1 MLKKKAVFLDRDGTL
16 IEDMG
21 YGADV
26 TRLRFLPGALEAVQ
40 RLNRAGYAVVI
51 VTNQSGVARG
61 LFSEDE
67 LEEFNR
73 KLILLAREHGARI
86 NGIYYCPHH
95 PEGKVPIY
103 TVDCRCRKPKP
114 GLLLRAAEA
123 LGINL
128 RASFA
133 IGNMPRDV
141 EAGRR
146 AGCRTIFIESGAA
159 PETQAR
165 AIASDFTTD
174 SLSAAVDI
182 ILEAPALEREEKMPE
197 AAARTCANCGKEITD
212 EDLASGAAIEEEGDY
227 LCPECV
233 PKEEAPAPEA
243 SRLEEILRQIQ
254 IDLKNLSTH
263 LTYEKFSIWN
273 VLGGIA
279 QGGALLAMSLAFL
292 SRGSYEQSHAL
303 LLWAVAAQLLALT
316 CFLKAR

>member
-1 MLKKKAVFLDRDGTL
+1 MGKRKAVFLDRDGTV
-16 IEDMG
+16 IEDMD
-21 YGADV
+21 YGAEV
-26 TRLRFLPGALEAVQ
+26 TRLRFLPGALEAIQ
-40 RLNRAGYAVVI
+40 RLNRAGYLVVI

-73 KLILLAREHGARI
+73 KLILLAQEHDARI
-86 NGIYYCPHH
+86 DEVYYCPHH

-114 GLLLRAAEA
+114 GMLLRAAEA
-123 LGINL
+123 LDIDL

-146 AGCRTIFIESGAA
+146 AGCRTIFIQTEAA
-159 PETQAR
+159 PESQAS
-165 AIASDFTTD
+165 AIASDFSVD
-174 SLSAAVDI
+174 GLSEAVDI

-197 AAARTCANCGKEITD
+197 TVPRTCAHCGKEILD
-212 EDLASGAAIEEEGDY
+212 EDLEAGRAIEEEGEY
-227 LCPECV
+227 LCPECA
-233 PKEEAPAPEA
+233 PKEEPPAPEA

-279 QGGALLAMSLAFL
+279 QGGALLAMFLAFQA
-292 SRGSYEQSHAL
+292 RTSYELSHSL
-303 LLWAVAAQLLALT
+303 LLWAVLAQLLALT
-316 CFLKAR
+316 CFLKSK